1 MNMKKLYLL
10 LFVILLGFSP
20 IKANAAAKAITVKCD
35 GQVISSEKLYG
46 IEKNGTL
53 MIPFAI
59 LTKSPEITKVYGEW
73 KSSKNKLLIDR
84 NNISLELYKGKKLL
98 VKNNEF
104 RYTLPEKVYAYK
116 MQGIKR
122 MMVPA
127 KKVCQLLGFKYYYSK
142 EKNTLYL
149 KSKKATTKY
158 TGSMNAKPFLLMSTE
173 EFVEAIGPIA
183 RAEYKK
189 RGGML
194 PSVTIAQAINESWS
208 GVSYLA
214 QKGNNLFG
222 MKTYLSGNNWKGSSW
237 KGKRVV
243 KRTKEQYGKRVVTI
257 TAAFRKYDNVAQ
269 SFRDHSA
276 YFKNAKNEYGKL
288 RYKGLGSTKSYS
300 KQISIIMKGGYCT
313 FRNYGTTLKGL
324 INQYDL
330 TRFDK

>member
-1 MNMKKLYLL
+1 MKKLNLILL
-10 LFVILLGFSP
+10 TLLILLGLSP
-20 IKANAAAKAITVKCD
+20 LKAEAAAKKITVKCD
-35 GQVISSEKLYG
+35 GQIISTEKLYG
-46 IEKNGTL
+46 IEKKGNV
-53 MIPFAI
+53 MIPFTI
-59 LTKSPEITKVYGEW
+59 LTKSPEVTKVYGQW

-84 NNISLELYKGKKLL
+84 NNISLELSKGKKLL

-104 RYTLPEKVYAYK
+104 RYQLPEKVYAYT
-116 MQGIKR
+116 MEGVKR
-122 MMVPA
+122 MMIPS
-127 KKVCQLLGFKYYYSK
+127 KKVCQLLGFKYYYNK
-142 EKNTLYL
+142 ANGILYL
-149 KSKKATTKY
+149 ASKKAPAKY
-158 TGSMNAKPFLLMSTE
+158 TGQMNSKPFLLMDTE
-173 EFVEAIGPIA
+173 EFVAAIGPIA

-194 PSVTIAQAINESWS
+194 PSVTIAQAINESLS

-222 MKTYLSGNNWKGSSW
+222 MKTYLSGNKWKGTSW

-276 YFKNAKNEYGKL
+276 YFKNAKNEYGKY
-288 RYKGLGSTKSYS
+288 RYKGIGKTKSCN

-324 INQYDL
+324 IKKYNL